1 MFPIENADRPDRLE
15 TCLALAIPVL
25 GFILLSIYPFVRDVQ
40 PVWAVSTDRPLL
52 YYSHPS
58 IYLLRDDF
66 SLLLSPQKVLRK
78 ISKAAEL
85 ILFCVHNPLGD
96 ESIRIPGSINTPA
109 YRIKTKNALK
119 AILAGRGNE
128 ASFNSLLM
136 KKEKTL
142 KLHASEQKHI
152 AMRIIDHV
160 APTELGRQHP
170 CKSINDGWRCD

>member
-1 MFPIENADRPDRLE
+1 L
-15 TCLALAIPVL
+15 V
-25 GFILLSIYPFVRDVQ
+25 
-40 PVWAVSTDRPLL
+40 
-52 YYSHPS
+52 
-58 IYLLRDDF
+58 
-66 SLLLSPQKVLRK
+66 SPQKVLRK
-78 ISKAAEL
+78 ISNAAEL
-85 ILFCVHNPLGD
+85 IVFSVHKPLCD

-119 AILAGRGNE
+119 VKVPGRGNE
-128 ASFNSLLM
+128 ASFISLLM

-170 CKSINDGWRCD
+170 FKSINDGWRCD